1 MTSACTMWM
10 LWVLE
15 SIHSTDADVIVR
27 PTMASPGTASTTAGP
42 IPGYSEDNVCNDE
55 ENGPQACA
63 HLSDEI
69 SMMQGA
75 MRVSPSSNLEDLVQK
90 AVQEAVNAQNDKIAS
105 WQKELKQ
112 ENDELKTELQHK
124 DNKITNLE
132 KTVFGVEQRLNLQE
146 EKHEE

>member
-1 MTSACTMWM
+1 M